1 MRAIVVPSQ
10 DDAMIPTR
18 EDVIS
23 PGHDNAI
30 SPSDIAREYTDK
42 SALLGKEEK
51 TYLLQPHPQQHRELQ
66 APRGREPHVPAAP
79 APGELRVGERDDGWG
94 ERPAEGGV
102 SGGVGLMGG

>member
-10 DDAMIPTR
+10 DDAMSSSHNNVIPSQ
-18 EDVIS
+18 D
-23 PGHDNAI
+23 DAI